1 MRGNMVGFVIRT
13 AVVAVA
19 LWVAVAIVPGL
30 NAADG
35 QALVLAAI
43 LLGIVNATIRP
54 VALVL
59 SIPIT
64 ILTFG
69 LFILVVN
76 AGMLALVAR
85 LVPGFTA
92 TGFTAALLGALV
104 VSIVSAVIN
113 GAMTRG

>member
-1 MRGNMVGFVIRT
+1 MAGFIVRT
-13 AVVAVA
+13 VVTALA

-35 QALVLAAI
+35 TALVLAAI
-43 LLGIVNATIRP
+43 VLGIVNAFLRP
-54 VALVL
+54 VALFL

-76 AGMLALVAR
+76 AAMLGLAAR
-85 LVPGFTA
+85 LVPDFTVSGFL
-92 TGFTAALLGALV
+92 AALFGALV
-104 VSIVSAVIN
+104 VSVVSWAIN
-113 GAMTRG
+113 GALKGD